1 MDAPPVQY
9 VTTSDGYNIAYAV
22 AGSGTAV
29 VYVPMLH
36 QHFSLFWS
44 TVRGPALS
52 ALAERFKLYVYDGR
66 GQGSSTR
73 GLSSSLTIDDLEVDL
88 KTVVDR
94 VSEPRFVLY
103 GPGPFGQVAIR
114 YAAHHPERVKALVL
128 WNYIDTPLAAYARGL
143 RELAVADWDAYLDNQ
158 ARASWYAWD
167 PQLMVRLLRETATQ
181 NDHVTLQRTLRATS
195 AEDVLG
201 QLAMPTLI
209 LATRAGQRMGQNEES
224 GRRLAGMIAGA
235 QLRLMDNNGLNPE
248 GDRPPGSVTAIED
261 FLRGLTPAA
270 TSPPDGVLSSR
281 EIEVLRLVGHGLN
294 NQQIADELVISVN
307 TVRRH
312 VSNIFDK
319 TGVANRAQAV
329 AYARDHG
336 LV

>member
-1 MDAPPVQY
+1 
-9 VTTSDGYNIAYAV
+9 
-22 AGSGTAV
+22 
-29 VYVPMLH
+29 
-36 QHFSLFWS
+36 
-44 TVRGPALS
+44 
-52 ALAERFKLYVYDGR
+52 
-66 GQGSSTR
+66 
-73 GLSSSLTIDDLEVDL
+73 
-88 KTVVDR
+88 
-94 VSEPRFVLY
+94 
-103 GPGPFGQVAIR
+103 
-114 YAAHHPERVKALVL
+114 
-128 WNYIDTPLAAYARGL
+128 LAAA
-143 RELAVADWDAYLDNQ
+143 EWDAYLDNQ
-158 ARASWYAWD
+158 ARASWYDWD
-167 PQLMVRLLRETATQ
+167 PQLMVRLLRETMTQ
-181 NDHVTLQRTLRATS
+181 DDHVTLQRTLRATS

-201 QLAMPTLI
+201 QIAVPTLI